1 MLKSYKQDIS
11 DVALVFAHVGT
22 KEDKGNRVYAVAA
35 AILSINAPLRTFDSL
50 VRYPYVTARERY
62 YSNVSR
68 ESLADAPDAS
78 AVFTQ
83 LRAFLRDCPF
93 ILTLPYQDNYEDVS
107 EICSDKR
114 IIDLSFAVEFFLP
127 QIDSFSAK
135 RLWEYLH
142 NQERSRIYFTAPEA
156 VELSMELIRH
166 ICGNELND
174 VVLPRAAAIRFFV
187 EKSNTLLGSLFLH
200 LARNYGKYFNALL
213 NPCQNP
219 DTPNWK
225 AFLETATV
233 KPPENKNSDSFR
245 KIDVAR
251 MEMIYRGFSQSIK
264 GFTFRPS
271 QVEYAQHIARTINDG
286 EVLTIEAGTGTGK
299 TQGYLVPVMEFLYR
313 NSDARVAISTYT
325 KSLQDQIFKQ
335 EIPFIQDAVK
345 MYQSIPVS
353 LLKGKSNYICAEK
366 LDSVYDDAWQ
376 GRMLLTWLYFVNL
389 TYHFREADG
398 ERLGQRV
405 SHYLNDGLFYYQFQR
420 EVSARSGCGPKHI
433 RCPAQ
438 VVTTEARKA
447 RLIVTNHHK
456 LALLNQDTILS
467 GLFKITVIDEAN
479 HFEQAV
485 RSAFGEEFNSRETA
499 GFVEYLESVLRKA
512 QGRAAGETEDAIK
525 KVLAAIADLR
535 SEMSRFSEILKEIR
549 TRTKPGGGHSEL
561 PASSVLF
568 KEGNVRTHLEALRD
582 AIRRIA
588 ENLKWLKDD
597 DICRLLKMQ
606 DRTRERMKRT
616 LADLLEQDMSLKI
629 TAEAHGTP
637 NRIAMYDLFVRHWVL
652 VSQSVDVASIIREN
666 FYRDTK
672 DLAYTSATICMDGS
686 YQIFKKILGMDRP
699 FFLNKEATTSRE
711 FRYASLESPFSA
723 ARTEMIVPPEAVR
736 GDYANK
742 SIWINSVVKILPEL
756 IKKNRGRT
764 LVLFSSYQDLEM
776 AAKRIGDEI
785 TEAGFPL
792 LIQRSGHSTGDLCDE
807 FRAVKESVLFGV
819 DTFWYGV
826 DFKGDTLTQVI
837 MTRIPYPS
845 PQDPLNT
852 ARKKTLRPAEYWDRY
867 LYDTHIKMKQG
878 IGRLI
883 RCETD
888 HGKVIV
894 LDSRYLLQKEKMFP
908 PSENKKDS
916 LCESEDPK
924 SLIPEASP
932 DHESDG
938 QQELFNYRC
947 GRCGGAIDADTAV
960 CPTCKEPLRNG
971 SKTVYR
977 PSESEEPELL
987 LAAEIK
993 QRADRGVSQDVIP
1006 ATYLQFIEEMCVID
1020 PGAQAYG
1027 RPLHQAYR
1035 KWHHEKHGNERPLS
1049 RKNFWMLLAGHDK
1062 TKKTS
1067 DNPRIFSGIRLRS
1080 EASYRQ
1086 PPLDDLKTGQE
1097 SDLSQIRELV
1107 LSIGN
1112 TGAQKERLVTFFEH
1126 PDYEVRRRACSAANK
1141 LRDMEITKHI
1151 GPCLYA
1157 MEPQVR
1163 HYALKAVLSSRCHY
1177 IINHVEKMSKTEDK
1191 EYNIALCERILTK
1204 ATNWKPIG

>member
-11 DVALVFAHVGT
+11 DVALVFTHVGT
-22 KEDKGNRVYAVAA
+22 KEDKGNRVYAIAA
-35 AILSINAPLRTFDSL
+35 AILSINVPLRTFDSL

-68 ESLADAPDAS
+68 ESLADAPESS

-83 LRAFLRDCPF
+83 LRAFLKDCPF
-93 ILTLPYQDNYEDVS
+93 ILTLPYRDNYEDVS
-107 EICSDKR
+107 KICSDKR

-142 NQERSRIYFTAPEA
+142 NRERSRIYFTAPEA

-174 VVLPRAAAIRFFV
+174 VVFPRAAATRYFLG
-187 EKSNTLLGSLFLH
+187 KSNTLLGSLFLH
-200 LARNYGKYFNALL
+200 LARNYGKYFDALL
-213 NPCQNP
+213 KPCQSP
-219 DTPNWK
+219 DTPKWN
-225 AFLETATV
+225 AFLETATA

-335 EIPFIQDAVK
+335 EIPFIQDAIK
-345 MYQSIPVS
+345 MYQLIPVS

-366 LDSVYDDAWQ
+366 LDSVYDEAWQ
-376 GRMLLTWLYFVNL
+376 GRMLLIWLYFVNL

-405 SHYLNDGLFYYQFQR
+405 SHYLNDGPFFYQFQR

-438 VVTTEARKA
+438 VVTAEARKA

-485 RSAFGEEFNSRETA
+485 RSAFSDEFNSRETT
-499 GFVEYLESVLRKA
+499 GFVEYLESVLTKA
-512 QGRAAGETEDAIK
+512 QGRAAGETEDTIK
-525 KVLAAIADLR
+525 KALAALADLR
-535 SEMSRFSEILKEIR
+535 SEMNRFGEILKEIR
-549 TRTKPGGGHSEL
+549 IRTKPGGGHTEL
-561 PASSVLF
+561 PASSAVF
-568 KEGNVRTHLEALRD
+568 KEGNVRAHLEALRD

-588 ENLKWLKDD
+588 DNLNWLKDD

-606 DRTRERMKRT
+606 ERTRERMKRI

-652 VSQSVDVASIIREN
+652 VSQSVDVSTLIREN

-672 DLAYTSATICMDGS
+672 GLVYTSATICMDGS
-686 YQIFKKILGMDRP
+686 YETFKKIVGMDRP
-699 FFLNKEATTSRE
+699 FFLDKDAAKSKE
-711 FRYASLESPFSA
+711 FRYASLESFFSA
-723 ARTEMIVPPEAVR
+723 ARMEMIVPHEAVR
-736 GDYANK
+736 GDYTNK
-742 SIWINSVVKILPEL
+742 SIWTNSVVKILPEL

-764 LVLFSSYQDLEM
+764 LVLFSSYQDLETV
-776 AAKRIGDEI
+776 AKRIGDEI

-792 LIQRSGHSTGDLCDE
+792 LIQRSGHSTADLCDE

-837 MTRIPYPS
+837 ITRIPYPS
-845 PQDPLNT
+845 PQDPIQM
-852 ARKKTLRPAEYWDRY
+852 ARKNTLRLSEYGDRY

-883 RCETD
+883 RCESD

-894 LDSRYLLQKEKMFP
+894 LDSRYLLQREKMSP
-908 PSENKKDS
+908 PSQNKEDS
-916 LCESEDPK
+916 L
-924 SLIPEASP
+924 
-932 DHESDG
+932 
-938 QQELFNYRC
+938 R
-947 GRCGGAIDADTAV
+947 
-960 CPTCKEPLRNG
+960 
-971 SKTVYR
+971 
-977 PSESEEPELL
+977 
-987 LAAEIK
+987 
-993 QRADRGVSQDVIP
+993 
-1006 ATYLQFIEEMCVID
+1006 
-1020 PGAQAYG
+1020 
-1027 RPLHQAYR
+1027 
-1035 KWHHEKHGNERPLS
+1035 
-1049 RKNFWMLLAGHDK
+1049 DK
-1062 TKKTS
+1062 
-1067 DNPRIFSGIRLRS
+1067 
-1080 EASYRQ
+1080 
-1086 PPLDDLKTGQE
+1086 
-1097 SDLSQIRELV
+1097 
-1107 LSIGN
+1107 
-1112 TGAQKERLVTFFEH
+1112 
-1126 PDYEVRRRACSAANK
+1126 
-1141 LRDMEITKHI
+1141 EITKHI
-1151 GPCLYA
+1151 GPCLSA
-1157 MEPQVR
+1157 PEPQVR
-1163 HYALKAVLSSRCHY
+1163 NYALKAVLSSRCHY
-1177 IINHVEKMSKTEDK
+1177 VIDHVEKIGKTEDQ

-1204 ATNWKPIG
+1204 L